1 MILLVISVKVCLTAM
16 CTAIWDI
23 RSTRNATP
31 KYGNHMAAVP
41 MKYDAPMNATI
52 AIIEMEKNWYSFV

>member
-1 MILLVISVKVCLTAM
+1 
-16 CTAIWDI
+16 
-23 RSTRNATP
+23 
-31 KYGNHMAAVP
+31 MAAVP